1 MQCINYWNQKPSY
14 PVAHIPCRVWRNLSC
29 DGYLSRLQ
37 KNHLTMLKTRK
48 QVLSVNT
55 AEEWLLTENSVP
67 VSVCYP
73 LSLCMCVIWSPLNT
87 PMALSVSQME
97 IEEEKLR
104 NMGSSVRT
112 FPSHLSHTQW
122 KREKTEPGAV
132 SMCSDVPW
140 VCHECVCVC
149 VWERWNVRASVF
161 MIYDHT
167 LTNTSIED
175 QGHDI

>member
-1 MQCINYWNQKPSY
+1 MDIYQDFK
-14 PVAHIPCRVWRNLSC
+14 
-29 DGYLSRLQ
+29 

-97 IEEEKLR
+97 IEEEKLT

-132 SMCSDVPW
+132 SMCSDVLC

-149 VWERWNVRASVF
+149 VGEVKCQSER
-161 MIYDHT
+161 IYDLWSHT
-167 LTNTSIED
+167 HKHKYRRSRSRHLTSQSGLMLHETHIKDSKRKRESFPFP
-175 QGHDI
+175 